1 MTSLSLEMRSPI
13 ARNGPTLKVDHR
25 LDLFLS
31 LMGMPLSL
39 FKYTFDSEDP
49 AGELILYRHCH
60 GSFSRVL
67 MRRVRGDVVASL
79 EVNPPSATIR
89 FAGSGNE
96 IATIPYLLHGPPTFA
111 QARRDH
117 KRKPHEQCVAMVA
130 CVVCR
135 F

>member
-1 MTSLSLEMRSPI
+1 
-13 ARNGPTLKVDHR
+13 
-25 LDLFLS
+25 
-31 LMGMPLSL
+31 
-39 FKYTFDSEDP
+39 
-49 AGELILYRHCH
+49 
-60 GSFSRVL
+60 

-79 EVNPPSATIR
+79 EVNPPLATIR

-117 KRKPHEQCVAMVA
+117 KRKPHEECVAMVA
-130 CVVCR
+130 CVVYR